1 MRILVLIYEFPPV
14 GGGGGKVAEDI
25 CRGLVKRGH
34 DIFILTSHI
43 KGLPRRESRDG
54 MEILRVPVGR
64 RTPFKAGFMDMLGY
78 ILAGFVPGMR
88 VIAQWEPDVIHVH
101 FAVPSGALA
110 KPISSLSN
118 VPYLLTAH
126 LGDVPGGVPDK
137 TERWF
142 RWVFPFTPPI
152 WKSAAKVCGVS
163 EFTRQLAQKSYSIDA
178 QVIPNGVDL
187 ERLDPGEIKVGQPPR
202 IIFAGRIVSQKN
214 PIQIV
219 RTLAHLDDLAWN
231 CVMVGDG
238 ALRPDIEAQIVRHG
252 LQDRFTFTGWVTPDD
267 VVNWFAKSDILFMPS
282 LSEGLPVVG
291 VQALA
296 MGLAIVAARVGGFID
311 LVEPDQ
317 NGYLL
322 GEYHDSMGVEELR
335 TLISSPERLGQFRH
349 RSRQLASRF
358 DIQEIVRTYEREL
371 WGVIRSVKAVGAES

>member
-14 GGGGGKVAEDI
+14 GGGGGRVAEDI
-25 CRGLVKRGH
+25 CRGLVNRGH
-34 DIFILTSHI
+34 DVFILTSHI
-43 KGLPRRESRDG
+43 KDLPRRENRDG

-64 RTPFKAGFMDMLGY
+64 RTPFKAGFVDMLGY
-78 ILAGFVPGMR
+78 IISGFMPGLR
-88 VIAQWEPDVIHVH
+88 LIARWKPDIMHVH

-110 KPISSLSN
+110 KSLSFLTGL
-118 VPYLLTAH
+118 PYLLTAH

-152 WKSAAKVCGVS
+152 WKSAAKVCAVS
-163 EFTRQLAQKSYSIDA
+163 EFTRQLARESYAVESL
-178 QVIPNGVDL
+178 VIPNGVDL
-187 ERLDPGEIKVGQPPR
+187 EMLNPGEITAGQPPR
-202 IIFAGRIVSQKN
+202 IIFAGRFVSQKN
-214 PIQIV
+214 PLQIV
-219 RTLAHLDDLAWN
+219 RTLAQLADLPWN

-238 ALRPDIEAQIVRHG
+238 ALRPAVEAEIDRHD
-252 LQDRFTFTGWVTPDD
+252 LRDRFTLTGWVTPDD
-267 VVNWFAKSDILFMPS
+267 VIDWFGKSDILFMPS

-296 MGLAIVAARVGGFID
+296 MGLAIVASRVGGFID

-322 GEYHDSMGVEELR
+322 DGNADSMGVEEMR
-335 TLISSPERLGQFRH
+335 KLIASSNRLETFRK
-349 RSRQLASRF
+349 RSRQIASRF
-358 DIQEIVRTYEREL
+358 DVQYIVQSYEDEL
-371 WGVIRSVKAVGAES
+371 RGVIRSVDASEAES